1 MLYILHM
8 IDKPGVLDKR
18 MAALPAHQEY
28 LKDAPIEVV
37 MSGPLQSDDGETIVG
52 SLYLV
57 EAEGRGDIEAF
68 LARDPLANA
77 GVWDRIDINRFF
89 RRVG

>member
-1 MLYILHM
+1 MLYALHM

-18 MAALPAHQEY
+18 KAVLPAHQEY
-28 LKDAPIEVV
+28 LKKSPIQVV
-37 MSGPLQSDDGETIVG
+37 MSGPLLAEDGETMIG

-57 EAEGRGDIEAF
+57 EVAKRADIDTF
-68 LARDPLANA
+68 LAEDPLANA
-77 GVWDRIDINRFF
+77 GVWDRVDINRFF